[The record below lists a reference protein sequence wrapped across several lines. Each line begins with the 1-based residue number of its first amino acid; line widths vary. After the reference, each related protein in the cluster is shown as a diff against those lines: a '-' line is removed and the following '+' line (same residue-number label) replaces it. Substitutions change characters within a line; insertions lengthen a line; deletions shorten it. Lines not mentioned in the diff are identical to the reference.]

1 DVTRVYGWGSNSDGQ
16 LAHDTKG
23 NIYDTP
29 VLIEDAAMDGD
40 TPVQVAAGDRHSA
53 VLTKART
60 AYAWG
65 SNDSGQLGVVYD
77 EDDEEHLGLNVPES
91 LVPIVISAGES
102 SSKEKTL
109 KKALGISAGGSHT
122 TIFRTD
128 GTVWSWGQGALGRIG
143 DFDTITRYSPVQT
156 GDKLVKTLAVYSGDI
171 YDDKDTFVKSVKK
184 EDLPVF
190 LNNGYKFVISTVY
203 EKFSAGFNLILNE
216 NISAVP
222 FPAKDYVLTTMDTGL
237 GKATQR
243 ADGYW
248 VIEAV
253 KDDRFGEVSFV
264 IRSNDDDGVVGTDAS
279 GKPRELDPDY
289 SGVFKLN
296 IKQNIEG
303 KIVVPMIASGTDHI
317 LALKSDGTIW
327 SWGNN
332 KYGQLGNGETGDDAI
347 STAYPA
353 KLTVKNDNGTEV
365 KFMAVAAG
373 NKFSVALSTEGEVY
387 TWGWN
392 EFGQLGNGKWNNYEY
407 NVTGATKRVYGT
419 CDQESEESASHE
431 WHVHNHTVYS
441 RTKTNN
447 NSAVPAKI
455 SVTDDAGKEIKVIA
469 ISAATGTG
477 DAPAVP
483 AKNQKLNLIGSAIT
497 GAHTLALDLDG
508 YVYGWGFNN
517 KGQLG
522 NGIDIEYKDVNIGYK
537 VDVSEGEV
545 FYEIGSNIT
554 KEYIDANPDYITNL
568 TKHTSGEDVTYK
580 DVHNNLI
587 VTSPTKVAG
596 LEGIKYITSIT
607 EIAAGGA
614 NSAAVRADGYAF
626 TWGDNSRKQLGS
638 GKPLTSINEPV
649 QLWSGEKSNQYN
661 FFRDALYIDIAT
673 DHGVV
678 STRDGK
684 VYAWGSNTYGQLGRG

>member
-1 DVTRVYGWGSNSDGQ
+1 DNKTLWTGIINVTVTNAALENQELIYPAPQLDAGGDFSVALKIDGSVWTWGNNENGQLGLNITDSYVDSPKPIPSLKSVDSSYAQTESSSSHDMFIDVAAGKNHVILLTVSSGEVISFGLNDHGQLGIDSRVIKTIAPTVAGTYTGEQGGRKNTVANIVAVAAGDNHSLALGGDGHVYAWGANDKGQLGIGEFGEDVYHPVPVLKGDSASTDNYLNNIIAIDAGSDYSLALRSDGMVYAWGDISDGQLGTMIRSNVCTPAQVWKGDYASDWYIENATHISAGEHHALAVTHTDDVDVTRVYGWGSNSDGQ

-216 NISAVP
+216 NISAGP

-303 KIVVPMIASGTDHI
+303 KIVVP
-317 LALKSDGTIW
+317 
-327 SWGNN
+327 
-332 KYGQLGNGETGDDAI
+332 
-347 STAYPA
+347 
-353 KLTVKNDNGTEV
+353 
-365 KFMAVAAG
+365 
-373 NKFSVALSTEGEVY
+373 
-387 TWGWN
+387 
-392 EFGQLGNGKWNNYEY
+392 
-407 NVTGATKRVYGT
+407 
-419 CDQESEESASHE
+419 
-431 WHVHNHTVYS
+431 
-441 RTKTNN
+441 
-447 NSAVPAKI
+447 
-455 SVTDDAGKEIKVIA
+455 
-469 ISAATGTG
+469 
-477 DAPAVP
+477 
-483 AKNQKLNLIGSAIT
+483 
-497 GAHTLALDLDG
+497 
-508 YVYGWGFNN
+508 
-517 KGQLG
+517 
-522 NGIDIEYKDVNIGYK
+522 
-537 VDVSEGEV
+537 
-545 FYEIGSNIT
+545 
-554 KEYIDANPDYITNL
+554 
-568 TKHTSGEDVTYK
+568 
-580 DVHNNLI
+580 
-587 VTSPTKVAG
+587 
-596 LEGIKYITSIT
+596 
-607 EIAAGGA
+607 
-614 NSAAVRADGYAF
+614 
-626 TWGDNSRKQLGS
+626 
-638 GKPLTSINEPV
+638 
-649 QLWSGEKSNQYN
+649 
-661 FFRDALYIDIAT
+661 
-673 DHGVV
+673 
-678 STRDGK
+678 
-684 VYAWGSNTYGQLGRG
+684 